1 MLRAFLIF
9 FSVVLFSVLAVA
21 LWVFLQIPSEK
32 ELKGCIVTK
41 MYEVN
46 LCPGSKDYVP
56 LRQISPYLQRAIVA
70 SEDGSF
76 WTHNGFDW
84 EALEKSA
91 RENWEKGVYKR
102 GGSTITQ
109 QLAKNMFLTKNKTL
123 ARKGIEALITVK
135 IEKTLSKKEILE
147 RYLNVVEF
155 GKGIYGV
162 KAAARFYFKKSP
174 AELDL
179 VESAF
184 LAMVLPNPVKYS
196 RSHSQKSLTPFA
208 HRRIRKII
216 SDMARNGR
224 VSADEADAA
233 LAKATWMFGEPPPPA
248 PEEDGAEEL
257 TFDDSDGTTE
267 APKAVELPAYETEP
281 AEATDQ
287 DSSF

>member
-248 PEEDGAEEL
+248 PEEDAAEEL
-257 TFDDSDGTTE
+257 TFDESEGTTE
-267 APKAVELPAYETEP
+267 APKAVELPAYESEP
-281 AEATDQ
+281 AEADQ